1 MRSPGAALG
10 SGRLTVE
17 AMDRSTTSTEPPE
30 RSEGPNG
37 RPAKTGRPFLG
48 SLRDADVRV
57 FSSASDAPRA
67 RRPTDVVLVALVV
80 IVIGLITLVAP
91 GSGELDRTTQQF
103 VASLPGLF
111 GWFWETAYDVLFVW
125 AVVLIAVPIVARR
138 RTRMLVGELLAAAL
152 TFLFGVAVSAL
163 AGVSGA
169 ETLRGIAASDPPAR
183 YPAMRLALAA
193 AVVVAASPHV
203 SRPLRRIGRFV
214 LIAGAFASVALG
226 VALPSGVVAG
236 FAVGIGAAALTH
248 LVLGS
253 PGGRL
258 SLDQVRIALADL
270 GVEAADLR
278 YAPLSSSGVA
288 VVLGRTGDGRSM
300 LVKVYGRD
308 AWDGQ
313 LITSLWSSVWNRG
326 ETPRVG
332 GRLQQVEHEA
342 FITLLAERSGIAVQP
357 VVTAGLAEGRDAM
370 IVIETGDA
378 RPLSALRADDLDDA
392 TLRRIWEL
400 DAAMFHAR
408 IAHGSLDA
416 DAVVI
421 RPDGVPALGELG
433 GATVSATTVALQADR
448 AQLLVATAL
457 TVGPER
463 AVRAAAA
470 ELGAEAIAAVL
481 PYLQPAA
488 LTWPTRRALSDAG
501 WKLDDL
507 RTNAAEVADVEVPKL
522 EQLRRVTLGSV
533 LMVVVIGLVAWAVIS
548 AIANVGIHNL
558 VEEFQS
564 AELGWLIAA
573 IAIVPVVGVGQAFG
587 TIGSCIRPVRFG
599 PVLALQWA
607 IAFIA
612 LAVPSSAARIALEI
626 RFFGRIGLSSASA
639 VAVGAIDSVS
649 GFLVEVTL
657 IALVLLTGMSTLEL
671 GGAGGGKVTFT
682 GKWLLI
688 GGVAL
693 ALLVTIVIAI
703 PRLRGIVAGKAA
715 EVKQDIGDS
724 LGVFRQ
730 PTKVVMIFGG
740 NLAAVL
746 LYAVVLGFCVEAFG
760 YHLALAD
767 LILTYAAVTIFAGFM
782 PVPGGMGVAEA
793 GYTAVLVALGLPH
806 TAALS
811 TAMTFRLATYYLP
824 PIWGGFA
831 MGWLRRHEYV

>member
-1 MRSPGAALG
+1 
-10 SGRLTVE
+10 
-17 AMDRSTTSTEPPE
+17 MDRSTTSTEPPGSPE
-30 RSEGPNG
+30 DPDG
-37 RPAKTGRPFLG
+37 RPAKPGRPFLG

-67 RRPTDVVLVALVV
+67 RRPTDVVLVVLAVLVL
-80 IVIGLITLVAP
+80 GLLTLVAP
-91 GSGELDRTTQQF
+91 GPGELDRATQQF
-103 VASLPGLF
+103 LTSLPGLF
-111 GWFWETAYDVLFVW
+111 GWFWETAYDLLFVW
-125 AVVLIAVPIVARR
+125 AAVLIAVPIVARK
-138 RTRMLVGELLAAAL
+138 RTRMLVGELLAVSL

-169 ETLRGIAASDPPAR
+169 DGLRGIAASDPPAR

-214 LIAGAFASVALG
+214 LIAGALASVTLG

-236 FAVGIGAAALTH
+236 FAVGLGAAALAH

-270 GVEAADLR
+270 GVAAVDLR
-278 YAPLSSSGVA
+278 YAPLSPSGVA
-288 VVLGRTGDGRSM
+288 VVLGRTADGRSI

-313 LITSLWSSVWNRG
+313 LLTSLWSSVWNRG

-342 FITLLAERSGIAVQP
+342 FVTLLAERSGIAVQP

-370 IVIETGDA
+370 LVIETGDA
-378 RPLSALRADDLDDA
+378 RPLSALGPDDLDDA

-400 DAAMFHAR
+400 DAALFRAR
-408 IAHGSLDA
+408 IAHGELDG

-421 RPDGVPALGELG
+421 RPDGTPAVGKLGD
-433 GATVSATTVALQADR
+433 ATVSATTVALQADR

-457 TVGPER
+457 TVGYRR
-463 AVRAAAA
+463 AVQAAHA
-470 ELGAEAIAAVL
+470 ELGGDAVAAVL

-488 LTWPTRRALSDAG
+488 LTWSTRRALSDAG

-507 RTNAAEVADVEVPKL
+507 RAHAAEVAGVEVPKL
-522 EQLRRVTLGSV
+522 EQLRRVTVASV

-548 AIANVGIHNL
+548 AIANVGIDNL
-558 VEEFQS
+558 IDEFQA
-564 AELGWLIAA
+564 AELAWLVAA
-573 IAIVPVVGVGQAFG
+573 IAVVPVVGVPQAFG

-639 VAVGAIDSVS
+639 VTVGAIDSVS
-649 GFLVEVTL
+649 GFLVEVSL
-657 IALVLLTGMSTLEL
+657 IGLILLTGVSTLQL
-671 GGAGGGKVTFT
+671 GGADGQKVTFT

-688 GGVAL
+688 GGIAL
-693 ALLVTIVIAI
+693 VVLITIVIAI
-703 PRLRGIVAGKAA
+703 PKLRRIVAGKAA

-724 LGVFRQ
+724 LGVFRS

-760 YHLALAD
+760 HHLALAD
-767 LILTYAAVTIFAGFM
+767 LILTYAVVTIFAGFM

-811 TAMTFRLATYYLP
+811 IAMTFRLATYYLP